1 MSKLRDV
8 QIKLDRV
15 LSVVSNTIQF
25 ISGICLV
32 VIVGTFAWLVYGRY
46 ILNSTPTWVEQLA
59 LILVVVITF
68 LSSAVGLKERTH
80 LSVDILPYMLP
91 QKLRSLL
98 FMVIDLM
105 LIWFGYMM
113 MTKSYDLAVFNWT
126 TEIPLL
132 DIPLGVRSIPL
143 IISGFLIILF
153 CFNNFLR
160 NLLSFLTGEEPEDE
174 DVIVNPLTEA
184 ELGEK
189 S

>member
-1 MSKLRDV
+1 MNKLRDV
-8 QIKLDRV
+8 QIKLDKA
-15 LSVVSNTIQF
+15 LSIISNIIQF
-25 ISGICLV
+25 VSGICLI
-32 VIVGTFAWLVYGRY
+32 VIIGTFAWLVYGRY

-80 LSVDILPYMLP
+80 LNVDILPYMLP
-91 QKLRSLL
+91 LKPRSILL
-98 FMVIDLM
+98 MLIDLM

-113 MTKSYDLAVFNWT
+113 MVNSYGLAVFNWT

-160 NLLSFLTGEEPEDE
+160 NLLCVFTGEEPDE
-174 DVIVNPLTEA
+174 ADDTVNPLTEV
-184 ELGEK
+184 ELREK
-189 S
+189 T